1 MRAPYTL
8 RLLVPLLKTE
18 KRRQEIVE
26 AAASHL
32 IEHGFQSSGL
42 RAIAKSS
49 GVSDRMI
56 MYYFATKD
64 DLVSAALEM
73 IGDGFAAGMDSAMP
87 EGNATPNQIL
97 ETLSQTMQSDEA
109 QAIMRLWFEIIGL
122 AMRGQEP
129 YRKTASLLSTRS
141 EEQIRNKLRSN
152 QKHRAR
158 EVLNALEGR
167 VMVSLLLD

>member
-1 MRAPYTL
+1 M
-8 RLLVPLLKTE
+8 VPLHKTE
-18 KRRQEIVE
+18 KRKREIIE

-32 IEHGFQSSGL
+32 IEHGFQRSGL
-42 RAIAKSS
+42 RAIAESV

-73 IGDGFAAGMDSAMP
+73 IGEGLAAGMETAVP
-87 EGNATPNQIL
+87 KGNVTPSQIL
-97 ETLSQTMQSDEA
+97 DALSETLQSDQT

-129 YRKTASLLSTRS
+129 YKKTAALLLARS
-141 EEQIRNKLRSN
+141 EEQIRSKLRSD

-158 EVLNALEGR
+158 GVLETLEGK
-167 VMVSLLLD
+167 VMVGLLLDR

>member
-1 MRAPYTL
+1 M
-8 RLLVPLLKTE
+8 VPLQKTE
-18 KRRQEIVE
+18 KRRQEIV
-26 AAASHL
+26 AAAAAHL

-56 MYYFATKD
+56 MYYFDTKD

-73 IGDGFAAGMDSAMP
+73 IGEGLAAGMESAVP
-87 EGNATPNQIL
+87 EGNVTPNQIL
-97 ETLSQTMQSDEA
+97 EALSQTMQSDEV

-122 AMRGQEP
+122 SMRGQEP
-129 YRKTASLLSTRS
+129 YRKTATLLLTRS
-141 EEQIRNKLRSN
+141 EEQIRGKLRSD

-158 EVLNALEGR
+158 EVLDTLEGR
-167 VMVSLLLD
+167 VMVGLLLD

>member
-1 MRAPYTL
+1 
-8 RLLVPLLKTE
+8 
-18 KRRQEIVE
+18 
-26 AAASHL
+26 
-32 IEHGFQSSGL
+32 
-42 RAIAKSS
+42 
-49 GVSDRMI
+49 MI

-129 YRKTASLLSTRS
+129 YRKTASLLLTRS
-141 EEQIRNKLRSN
+141 EEQIRNKLRSD

>member
-1 MRAPYTL
+1 M
-8 RLLVPLLKTE
+8 VPLQKTE

-32 IEHGFQSSGL
+32 IKYGFQSSGI
-42 RAIAKSS
+42 RAIAKSA

-56 MYYFATKD
+56 MYYFETKD

-73 IGDGFAAGMDSAMP
+73 IGEGLAAGMESAVP
-87 EGNATPNQIL
+87 KGNATPNQIL
-97 ETLSQTMQSDEA
+97 EALSKTMQSDEV

-129 YRKTASLLSTRS
+129 YRKTAALLLTRS
-141 EEQIRNKLRSN
+141 EEQIRGKLRSD

-158 EVLNALEGR
+158 EVLDTLEGR
-167 VMVSLLLD
+167 VMVGLLLD